1 MKEKEHY
8 NKYPIKSKEEL
19 KNVLSTEH
27 DKYRRYM
34 YKSAKD
40 WALGRFKCENVVKI
54 MRWQRLARLT
64 DYHDYVYHTTGS
76 KLQLLLVSNAD
87 YGIHTRC
94 FVKKSTLMRL
104 RLLATYSVRKLV
116 GGRQDQHDAYKKP
129 QNV

>member
-76 KLQLLLVSNAD
+76 KLQLLLAQGGLSVAGRCRCLTKDSNTSIEKEG
-87 YGIHTRC
+87 YIP
-94 FVKKSTLMRL
+94 
-104 RLLATYSVRKLV
+104 YSLK
-116 GGRQDQHDAYKKP
+116 A
-129 QNV
+129 